1 MNKNGILEI
10 ATAFQKSR
18 ILLTAY
24 ELGLFTTL
32 GKEGKSSF
40 QVSEAIGANERS
52 TDRLM
57 NALCVMG
64 LLKKKNGKFSNTT
77 ASLKF
82 LTKESPQF
90 LSGLMHTAHLWD
102 TWSCLTPAVRAGG
115 SFAKHF
121 EDERSKEWLA
131 AFIAA
136 MHERASGQAASVI
149 RMIDLKGTSSILD
162 VGGGS
167 GAYSIAFA
175 RAKKRIKST
184 VFDQHSVIALT
195 KEYIKQAGLSD
206 RIETVEGNYLTDKL
220 GTGFDLIFLSSI
232 IHINSFEENRILLW
246 ECSKAINCNGQ
257 IVIQDFIMD
266 EDRARPA
273 FGAFF
278 ALNMLVGTKSGDT
291 YTESEVKSWLKEAG
305 LSEVIRKDTPFG
317 TTLIAARKRTG
328 FNATLKKSDWVNLL
342 NTPDR

>member
-1 MNKNGILEI
+1 
-10 ATAFQKSR
+10 
-18 ILLTAY
+18 
-24 ELGLFTTL
+24 
-32 GKEGKSSF
+32 
-40 QVSEAIGANERS
+40 
-52 TDRLM
+52 
-57 NALCVMG
+57 
-64 LLKKKNGKFSNTT
+64 
-77 ASLKF
+77 
-82 LTKESPQF
+82 
-90 LSGLMHTAHLWD
+90 
-102 TWSCLTPAVRAGG
+102 
-115 SFAKHF
+115 
-121 EDERSKEWLA
+121 
-131 AFIAA
+131 

-149 RMIDLKGTSSILD
+149 RMIDLKGVLSILD

-167 GAYSIAFA
+167 DAYSIAFA
-175 RAKKRIKST
+175 RAKKRIKPT

-246 ECSKAINCNGQ
+246 ECSKAINQNGQ

-305 LSEVIRKDTPFG
+305 LSEVTRKDTPFG
-317 TTLIAARKRTG
+317 TTLITARKRAV
-328 FNATLKKSDWVNLL
+328 FNATLKKPDWVNLL